1 VKKKMQGSLTMFGT
15 PIRKHG
21 IKCGNEIPHGSI
33 VIGSPNSY
41 GRGTRQLAQGG
52 HVDAVKWLA

>member
-1 VKKKMQGSLTMFGT
+1 MFGT